1 LADLVITA
9 ASVLK
14 QSTATTATGTAGAA
28 LTAGQTLY
36 IDTADNDTLKL
47 FDADSGTVAVRTLA
61 GVALH
66 AAATGQPIRYATAGP
81 VTIGATTAPGRVYVG
96 SDTAGGIMP
105 EEDLDI
111 GDYTAILGYATNA
124 TTIVLDILNTATAV
138 DA

>member
-1 LADLVITA
+1 MADLVITA